1 MVKRTI
7 KFAQLD
13 DYQKVLETLGEE
25 TLFSSQNA
33 EYVLVIS
40 RKVNEI
46 NAGLL
51 SKFNRYTGNKTHL
64 D

>member
-46 NAGLL
+46 NAGL
-51 SKFNRYTGNKTHL
+51 
-64 D
+64 